1 LAASRRMGCGRE
13 RGLMVRPA
21 MRSIVRRRAYR
32 APHHEGR
39 GCCKLTST
47 GKSRQSRQAPKSKI
61 FRFTGIRICGINRPV
76 PRPRRD
82 VSRSSRY
89 VGRRMRWPRQ
99 SQAQR
104 LGFRKGSR
112 PGAGRKKAAGGEI
125 VWSWRRD
132 PGATLA
138 ASVPSTTG
146 ARKAASPG
154 RARIS
159 RKTIARGRPGC
170 LGCTCQNRVHSFA
183 FFRTRRCG
191 CIQRPAFPAPSTV
204 RRDNE
209 IANLGQLMPRERER
223 LCRAAPPSAT
233 VVPAPVSAN
242 RLRPKADFGASRGFA
257 GGPRPAP
264 GRHAGRRSGEKVTP
278 SDHLLALRPL
288 AFLV

>member
-1 LAASRRMGCGRE
+1 
-13 RGLMVRPA
+13 
-21 MRSIVRRRAYR
+21 
-32 APHHEGR
+32 
-39 GCCKLTST
+39 
-47 GKSRQSRQAPKSKI
+47 
-61 FRFTGIRICGINRPV
+61 
-76 PRPRRD
+76 
-82 VSRSSRY
+82 
-89 VGRRMRWPRQ
+89 MRWPRQ

-138 ASVPSTTG
+138 ASVPPTTG

-223 LCRAAPPSAT
+223 LCRAATPSAT

-257 GGPRPAP
+257 GGPRPAR
-264 GRHAGRRSGEKVTP
+264 GDMRGGVRRKGHA
-278 SDHLLALRPL
+278 
-288 AFLV
+288 F